1 MNSIMEKQDLGKRG
15 KEGGGT
21 IGYLQANPS
30 YYSFTETMKNES
42 KLNTL
47 SCPLSCICAR
57 DIWGL

>member
-1 MNSIMEKQDLGKRG
+1 MEKQDLGKRG

>member
-1 MNSIMEKQDLGKRG
+1 MEKQDLGKRG
-15 KEGGGT
+15 KEGGRT
-21 IGYLQANPS
+21 IGGYLQASPS

-47 SCPLSCICAR
+47 SCPLSRICAR